1 MAKLTQ
7 VVNVLST
14 WGYICVVRIKTRPDF
29 GLKIIVKRSADFQ
42 KNYDEFN
49 AQLQQRREERD
60 KLKADAKSAKAAD
73 PEKKEDEQQPAVV
86 AQVEEET
93 KEAPAEGSPAAKP
106 ATEASPTE
114 MTKA

>member
-29 GLKIIVKRSADFQ
+29 GLKINVKRSADFQ

-60 KLKADAKSAKAAD
+60 KLKADAKSTNAAD
-73 PEKKEDEQQPAVV
+73 SEKKEDEQPVVV
-86 AQVEEET
+86 AQEEES
-93 KEAPAEGSPAAKP
+93 KEASAEGSPAAAKP
-106 ATEASPTE
+106 ATEASQTE